1 MFRRQNFTQ
10 NPGYAFMRLMLHMLL
25 LASALSVTA
34 YASHPGEV
42 KIGGYLREAA
52 LQGINGK
59 PNTFSDFK
67 GKPLIINVW
76 ASWCGPCKE
85 EMASLEQLARRYD
98 GNEFNL
104 IGISIDDDG
113 NAAAAFLKEFE
124 ITFKNFLD
132 SNVFLES
139 MLGANTIPMTI
150 LVDPRGRVLLKARGK
165 REWDSPE
172 IVTAIGKVFSIGLMP

>member
-1 MFRRQNFTQ
+1 
-10 NPGYAFMRLMLHMLL
+10 MRLILQMLL
-25 LASALSVTA
+25 LASALLVTA

-42 KIGGYLREAA
+42 KIGGFLREAT
-52 LQGINGK
+52 LQGINSK
-59 PNTFSDFK
+59 SNRFSDFK
-67 GKPLIINVW
+67 GKPLIINFW
-76 ASWCGPCKE
+76 ASWCGPCKD

-113 NAAAAFLKEFE
+113 NAAAAFIKQFD

-132 SNVFLES
+132 SNVFLEN

-150 LVDPRGRVLLKARGK
+150 LVDSHGRVLLKARGK
-165 REWDSPE
+165 REWDSPK
-172 IVTAIGKVFSIGLMP
+172 IVTAIGEAFNIELMR